1 MLRQRTWSCCQPR
14 SESWFARC
22 DDSRHALETGTARC
36 GPPRS
41 CSRAMVS
48 IEACARSKTV
58 DCAVCLWAS
67 SSMGF
72 SGCVNPRTSAWTVPP
87 SRYSCVTYTYIHTL
101 RPSATAAPDL
111 NLSHTE
117 IAGIFPKHVEI
128 SRFNPGSQHTSGRR
142 RCIQTALHLLLRMP
156 DSRNPRQVCLEI

>member
-1 MLRQRTWSCCQPR
+1 MKTRMLGARGGMLRQRTWSCCQPR

-58 DCAVCLWAS
+58 DCAVHLWAS

-72 SGCVNPRTSAWTVPP
+72 GGCVSPRTPVWIVPP
-87 SRYSCVTYTYIHTL
+87 SRCSCIHIYTSTQCYSCAGSKLVTHP
-101 RPSATAAPDL
+101 R
-111 NLSHTE
+111 
-117 IAGIFPKHVEI
+117 
-128 SRFNPGSQHTSGRR
+128 SRRS
-142 RCIQTALHLLLRMP
+142 
-156 DSRNPRQVCLEI
+156 SRGGMWRSLASTRVRSID